1 MELRHLR
8 YFVVTAEAQHF
19 TRAAERLGMAQPP
32 LSQQIRQ
39 LEQEVG
45 TPLFDRTG
53 RGVVLNDAG
62 HAFLVCAQDI
72 LQRAQAAVQTAQRAA
87 RGEVGELTL
96 GFTESASFNGVVTE
110 LIRQYRQQYPDVEM
124 TLSQGDSESLVA
136 QLREGTI
143 DAAFVRPPFA
153 LDGGL
158 AFPQLAFTQLAFT
171 QLAEE
176 PLVVALPLGHALARR
191 KRLAPKDLTQER
203 FILYSRKSGYG
214 LSADIM
220 AACRQHGLNP
230 LIGQRAPQLSSA
242 VNLVAAGM
250 GVAVVPASLRHLRP
264 DGVVYRPF
272 ALDWPRAVLGLAV
285 RGNAP
290 GGRVENLLRLAKGA
304 SR

>member
-62 HAFLVCAQDI
+62 HAFLACAQDI
-72 LQRAQAAVQTAQRAA
+72 LQRTQAAVQTAQRAA

-96 GFTESASFNGVVTE
+96 GFTESASFNSVVTE

-158 AFPQLAFTQLAFT
+158 AFPQLAFTQLA
-171 QLAEE
+171 EE

-191 KRLAPKDLTQER
+191 KRLAPNDLTQER

-272 ALDWPRAVLGLAV
+272 ALDWPRAVLGLAI
-285 RGNAP
+285 RGNTP

>member
-19 TRAAERLGMAQPP
+19 TRAAELLGMAQPP

-96 GFTESASFNGVVTE
+96 GFTESASFNSVVTE

-158 AFPQLAFTQLAFT
+158 AFPQLAFT

>member
-8 YFVVTAEAQHF
+8 CFVVTAEAQHF

-62 HAFLVCAQDI
+62 HAFLACAQDI

-158 AFPQLAFTQLAFT
+158 AFPQLAFT

-272 ALDWPRAVLGLAV
+272 ALDWPRAVLGLAI
-285 RGNAP
+285 RGNTP

>member
-1 MELRHLR
+1 
-8 YFVVTAEAQHF
+8 
-19 TRAAERLGMAQPP
+19 
-32 LSQQIRQ
+32 
-39 LEQEVG
+39 
-45 TPLFDRTG
+45 
-53 RGVVLNDAG
+53 
-62 HAFLVCAQDI
+62 
-72 LQRAQAAVQTAQRAA
+72 
-87 RGEVGELTL
+87 
-96 GFTESASFNGVVTE
+96 VVTE

>member
-19 TRAAERLGMAQPP
+19 TRAAELLGMAQPP

-158 AFPQLAFTQLAFT
+158 AFPQLAFTQLA
-171 QLAEE
+171 EE

>member
-19 TRAAERLGMAQPP
+19 TRAAELLGMAQPP